1 MTTAARTTP
10 STLPCAWARTV
21 VVRRPSGPLACRAM
35 RRAVLIVAGA
45 LLLGGSTA
53 LAFFSGGYFAEPR
66 LIAAIVVWAL
76 VLALTL
82 TGESPLP
89 RTPPGRL
96 ALGGLALLTVWSA
109 LSVSWA
115 PLRGPATEAVERL
128 VLYTG
133 ALVLAVGVLR
143 TRAALRAVEPALAA
157 GVTIVIGYGL

>member
-10 STLPCAWARTV
+10 PTLPCAWSRTV
-21 VVRRPSGPLACRAM
+21 AVRRPSRPLACRAM

-66 LIAAIVVWAL
+66 LIAAIAVWAL

-89 RTPPGRL
+89 RTTPGRL
-96 ALGGLALLTVWSA
+96 ALGGLVLLTIWSA

-128 VLYTG
+128 VLYTR
-133 ALVLAVGVLR
+133 APVLAVRGPR
-143 TRAALRAVEPALAA
+143 HPATPSPRRPAA
-157 GVTIVIGYGL
+157 

>member
-10 STLPCAWARTV
+10 PTLPCAWARTV

-96 ALGGLALLTVWSA
+96 ALGGGPPLTGWGA
-109 LSVSWA
+109 RRA
-115 PLRGPATEAVERL
+115 CGGPPRGGG
-128 VLYTG
+128 G
-133 ALVLAVGVLR
+133 A
-143 TRAALRAVEPALAA
+143 
-157 GVTIVIGYGL
+157 